1 MLMEALFMIVGAGK
15 YFLKWPD
22 SKMLGSADHVAT
34 TCLRHCRL
42 KAETDNARGMGIA
55 TFH

>member
-1 MLMEALFMIVGAGK
+1 MLMAALFMIGGAGK

-34 TCLRHCRL
+34 TRLHHCRL
-42 KAETDNARGMGIA
+42 KAATDKARGTGIA

>member
-1 MLMEALFMIVGAGK
+1 MLMAALFMIVGAGK

-22 SKMLGSADHVAT
+22 SKMLGSADDVAT
-34 TCLRHCRL
+34 TCLRHCSL

-55 TFH
+55 TFQ

>member
-1 MLMEALFMIVGAGK
+1 MLMAALFMIIGAGK
-15 YFLKWPD
+15 YFLKWPH

-34 TCLRHCRL
+34 THLHHYRL
-42 KAETDNARGMGIA
+42 KVATDNARGMGID